1 MEIHRRGSSGV
12 SDRSDEFIGES
23 IGESIGLLSRMPD
36 IAFINGRFVPWAEA
50 TVSIDDRGFQFG
62 DGVYEVIRTYRGVP
76 FELDAHL
83 ERLSRS
89 AKELSLLQPYSRTQ
103 WMEWIREGV
112 KLAGYR
118 EAKVYIQITR
128 GVAPR
133 DHAFPPDV
141 SPTVVMTVRELHPL
155 SPAIRHAGVAAR
167 TVEDLRWGRCDIKS
181 INLLGNVLA
190 REEAKKAGVFEAILV
205 KDGLVTE
212 GSASNVMAVRA
223 GSIVTAPEGP
233 RILSGVTRTV
243 VLTMAAKER
252 ILVEERFFPVD
263 FLYTADEVFL
273 TGTTIEVLGVVE
285 IDGRVIGTGRPGP
298 ITRALAA
305 RWARLTGSG

>member
-1 MEIHRRGSSGV
+1 
-12 SDRSDEFIGES
+12 
-23 IGESIGLLSRMPD
+23 MPD
-36 IAFINGRFVPWAEA
+36 IAFVNGRFVPWAEA

-62 DGVYEVIRTYRGVP
+62 DGVYEVIRTYRGEP
-76 FELDAHL
+76 FELGAHL
-83 ERLSRS
+83 DRLDRS
-89 AKELSLLQPYSRTQ
+89 AQALSLPQPYSRAR
-103 WMEWIREGV
+103 WVEWIREGV
-112 KLAGYR
+112 KLAEYR

-133 DHAFPPDV
+133 DHAFPSDL

-155 SPAIRHAGVAAR
+155 GSAVRQAGVTAR

-181 INLLGNVLA
+181 VNLLGNVLA
-190 REEAKKAGVFEAILV
+190 REEAKRAGVFEAILV

-212 GSASNVMAVRA
+212 GSVSNVMAVRA

-243 VLTMAAKER
+243 VLTMAAKGG
-252 ILVEERFFPVD
+252 ISIEERFFPVD
-263 FLYTADEVFL
+263 FLYAADEVFL

-285 IDGRVIGTGRPGP
+285 IDGNVIGTGRPGP

-305 RWARLTGSG
+305 QWARLTE